1 MANNI
6 DIVFIPTDKVS
17 AVYPMI
23 IREVQKVL
31 AKARNGYDEKELM
44 KELLSGYFQL
54 WLIWDKDN
62 KEHHKKKYL
71 I

>member
-23 IREVQKVL
+23 IREVQMIKLMVL
-31 AKARNGYDEKELM
+31 
-44 KELLSGYFQL
+44 LLI
-54 WLIWDKDN
+54 LI
-62 KEHHKKKYL
+62 KYGGIQKL
-71 I
+71 VENIGFKFII